1 MADLTISPTFL
12 VGPPR
17 AGLRLVANVLAQA
30 PEVFYRDE
38 QAPDTVEMVAEL
50 HPSNRQWESG
60 RLAAADVGT
69 EVVDKLSSILVRGA
83 RDRDD
88 VAAPASGAFSLL
100 DTSALHA
107 LRVPFLAAAFPT
119 ARFVAVLRDAGPSIA
134 SLAAAWRSQRF
145 IVYPRLPEW
154 PAGLPRW
161 SYPLVEGWRDLHE
174 RAVHEIAAIQW
185 QRTADTL
192 LNDLEALA
200 PERWAVVSYDAL
212 IRNPQAEA
220 ERLTGW
226 LGWTWDRPVAAPL
239 PMTATTLTPPD
250 PGKWRQRD
258 EITRVLPSVGPTAE
272 RVSDVL
278 PRFTSGAV
286 QMPTAEPLADELG
299 GPGEAALPEAGF
311 GSDFTASMPDLLSQ
325 INGSLLIS
333 TYQSGRVILARAEEG
348 GGLNT
353 HLRHMQMPMG
363 MAVTDELISI
373 GTKHSVVTWRNHP
386 QYAERLE
393 PSGTH
398 DGAFLPLFSHVTG
411 DIRIHDLVWAGGEL
425 WAVSTRFSA
434 LVTFAADTSFTPRWQ
449 PPFITAVAPE
459 DRCHLNGCTVVDGQ
473 VRYVTALAETDTPG
487 GWRDH
492 KASGGVMI
500 DVPSGEIVTRGLSM
514 PHSPRWYDGRLW
526 VLESGKGEIGVVD
539 LDSGAV
545 TPVAALP
552 GFTRGLAFAGPYA
565 LVGLSEVRESVFRGL
580 PVAAQQAREC
590 GVWIVDTRTGE
601 TAGFLRFT
609 GAVTEIFD
617 VQLLVGYRWPELVDL
632 GTPIS
637 DDAFVIA

>member
-333 TYQSGRVILARAEEG
+333 TYQSGRVILARAEAG

-492 KASGGVMI
+492 KASGGVII